1 MKINWKWLLRLL
13 ILIIVYVLLGNS
25 RSIQPNP
32 FIPGAIIAVNMVIP
46 VIAGILFGSWTG
58 FLVGIF
64 GTFLNSLTPAGS
76 FFEFLAILP
85 HGIMGFLAG
94 YFRGK
99 LPSPILSLS
108 LIIGHLLNIFM
119 FTISDMLPIA
129 SLMNITF
136 WYALAYEGF
145 IGIITILVIIGIYR
159 IGFERK

>member
-1 MKINWKWLLRLL
+1 MKIDWKWLSRLA
-13 ILIIVYVLLGNS
+13 ILIAVYILLGNS

-32 FIPGAIIAVNMVIP
+32 FIPGAIIAVNMIVP

-76 FFEFLAILP
+76 FFEFLAVLP

-94 YFRGK
+94 YFSGK

-108 LIIGHLLNIFM
+108 LS
-119 FTISDMLPIA
+119 SD
-129 SLMNITF
+129 TF
-136 WYALAYEGF
+136 
-145 IGIITILVIIGIYR
+145 
-159 IGFERK
+159 